1 MGDAI
6 TDSEYVKAKKY
17 ADHKLKIIIEQ
28 EGDADG
34 ERCKPYY
41 LAQLISETVRA
52 NRFSVTTVTHIRA
65 LQELFDCADKMFAMG
80 KKEMPVS

>member
-1 MGDAI
+1 MGDTI
-6 TDSEYVKAKKY
+6 TNSEYVEAKKY
-17 ADHKLKIIIEQ
+17 ADRKLKIIIER

-52 NRFSVTTVTHIRA
+52 NRFSATTVTHSRA
-65 LQELFDCADKMFAMG
+65 LQELLDYADKMFAMG